1 MITKSNKGRACQRL
15 IMPLIT
21 VVFGLGAVASHVE
34 AQTTQA
40 DSISVAG
47 VIDRYHRALAEGDS
61 AGALELLTPDATILE
76 SGGVETRE
84 EYRAHHLSSDIQF
97 ARAVPSTRSPVQV
110 TVYGNVAWAAS
121 TSVTQGTF
129 GDRAINSSGAELM
142 VLSRDTEG
150 WKIRAI
156 HWSSRARRP

>member
-1 MITKSNKGRACQRL
+1 
-15 IMPLIT
+15 
-21 VVFGLGAVASHVE
+21 
-34 AQTTQA
+34 
-40 DSISVAG
+40 

-61 AGALELLTPDATILE
+61 AAALELLAPDATILE

-110 TVYGNVAWAAS
+110 TVDGNVAWAAS
-121 TSVTQGTF
+121 TSTTQGTF
-129 GDRAINSSGAELM
+129 RDRAINSSGAELM

>member
-1 MITKSNKGRACQRL
+1 MITKSNKWRARQRL
-15 IMPLIT
+15 VMPLIT
-21 VVFGLGAVASHVE
+21 VVCALGAVALHVE

-61 AGALELLTPDATILE
+61 AGALELLAPDATILE

-84 EYRAHHLSSDIQF
+84 EYRANHLSSDIQF
-97 ARAVPSTRSPVQV
+97 ARAVPGTRSPVHV
-110 TVYGNVAWAAS
+110 TVHGNVAWASS
-121 TSVTQGTF
+121 TSITQGTF
-129 GDRAINSSGAELM
+129 RDRAINSAGAELM
-142 VLSRDTEG
+142 VLSRATEG

>member
-1 MITKSNKGRACQRL
+1 
-15 IMPLIT
+15 MPLIT
-21 VVFGLGAVASHVE
+21 VMCGLGAVALHVE

-61 AGALELLTPDATILE
+61 AAALELLAPDATILE

-110 TVYGNVAWAAS
+110 TVDGNVAWAAS
-121 TSVTQGTF
+121 TSTTQGTF
-129 GDRAINSSGAELM
+129 RDRAINSSGAELM